1 MRAGSAMSLPC
12 ATWPIVSGLL
22 TQYLSLGDVIA
33 IHDYTMRRLGAA
45 PAVLRD
51 EGALESA
58 IRQPRTAVHYAGT
71 DLIRQ
76 AVLLAVGI
84 SQAQAFLDG
93 NKPSAFQVMDIFLLL
108 NGMAYD
114 GDPLP
119 SPSGS
124 RLWESDRSSWTR

>member
-1 MRAGSAMSLPC
+1 M
-12 ATWPIVSGLL
+12 

-33 IHDYTMRRLGAA
+33 IHDYTMRRLGSA

-58 IRQPRTAVHYAGT
+58 IRRPRTAVYYADT

-84 SQAQAFLDG
+84 SQARAFLDG
-93 NKPSAFQVMDIFLLL
+93 NKRTAVQVMDTFLVL
-108 NGMAYD
+108 NGMAYN
-114 GDPLP
+114 GDPLAFAK
-119 SPSGS
+119 
-124 RLWESDRSSWTR
+124 RLEDVAKRSFELDAVSDDLEAWLRDQVVSLA

>member
-1 MRAGSAMSLPC
+1 M
-12 ATWPIVSGLL
+12 

-33 IHDYTMRRLGAA
+33 IHDYTMRRFGSA

-58 IRQPRTAVHYAGT
+58 IMRPRTAVHYAGT

-93 NKPSAFQVMDIFLLL
+93 NKRTAYQAMDTFLVL
-108 NGMAYD
+108 NGMAYN
-114 GDPLP
+114 GDSLAFAKRLEDVAKR
-119 SPSGS
+119 SFELDAVSGDLEAWLRDQVVS
-124 RLWESDRSSWTR
+124 LI